1 MINGMVPDNPAGGCH
16 LKEEQSTHSI
26 VPVSPMECCDLHGNS
41 PPKRAEFQFI
51 LVKMSTSCKST
62 SRGVSSLQANQRGKA
77 STY

>member
-1 MINGMVPDNPAGGCH
+1 MLG
-16 LKEEQSTHSI
+16 
-26 VPVSPMECCDLHGNS
+26 LHGNS